1 MKAANIPLFLI
12 LFSQGVFS
20 QVGGESVFQFLNL
33 SSSSRQVALGGE
45 VLTLIDDVNQ
55 PIWNPAV
62 INAELDKQ
70 LTVNYTSYLSDIN
83 IGSASYAHVIS
94 RRFGTIHASVKYL
107 NYGTL
112 IEADEFGN
120 ETGTFKANDIALSV
134 GYAFNLPWINIYMGF
149 NMKLITSKISNFTST
164 GVATDI
170 GIIYYSPYKPYSF
183 TVVVRNMG
191 TQIQSFDGTNE
202 RLPFKVA
209 IGASYKLKYV
219 PLKWHLTL
227 DNLQQWNVTFP
238 NPSNQTSD
246 LDGNIAQENI
256 SVFTNAIRH
265 FVIGAELFLDSAIN
279 LRAGYNFRRA
289 AELKLQN
296 ARTFSGISL
305 GFGIK
310 MNKLRFNYAFSRY
323 HAATNT
329 STFSLQINLDK
340 RRP

>member
-1 MKAANIPLFLI
+1 MKALRISLFLI
-12 LFSQGVFS
+12 LISQGIS
-20 QVGGESVFQFLNL
+20 AQVGGENVFQFLNL
-33 SSSSRQVALGGE
+33 TSSSRQVALGGE

-62 INAELDKQ
+62 INAELDRQ
-70 LTVNYTSYLSDIN
+70 LSVNYTSYLADIN

-112 IEADEFGN
+112 IEADELGN
-120 ETGTFKANDIALSV
+120 ETGTFKASDIAISA
-134 GYAFNLPWINIYMGF
+134 GYAFNMPWTNIYMGF
-149 NMKLITSKISNFTST
+149 NMKLINSTISNFTSN
-164 GVATDI
+164 GIAADV

-183 TVVVRNMG
+183 TVVARNMG
-191 TQIQSFDGTNE
+191 AQIQSFDGTNE

-219 PLKWHLTL
+219 PLKWHVTI
-227 DNLQQWNVTFP
+227 DNLQQWNVAVP

-246 LDGNIAQENI
+246 LEGNITQENI
-256 SVFTNAIRH
+256 SIFTNAMRH
-265 FVIGAELFLDSAIN
+265 FVVGVELFPDSAIN

-340 RRP
+340 RRQ